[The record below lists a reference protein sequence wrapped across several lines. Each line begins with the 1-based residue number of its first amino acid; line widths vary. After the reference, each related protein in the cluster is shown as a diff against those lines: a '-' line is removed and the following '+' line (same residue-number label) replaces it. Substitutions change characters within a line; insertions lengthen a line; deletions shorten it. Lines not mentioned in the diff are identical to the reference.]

1 MATPRTKNRPA
12 PPPTW
17 VGGSVQSANYAFD
30 PEPYRPELVLWVHGD
45 EVLASATVHPS
56 KRVEALGE
64 CLRTALAKAKAPP
77 LAARVSDSDFVGVA
91 RAELGAIPVRV
102 GKTPELNVAAEAL
115 LPPLAPGSEDS
126 YLSNGRID
134 PALVGTF
141 FSAAAPLFRAAPWS
155 VVPDDSVLF
164 GFDAPALDVHDA
176 AVIVVGQRGVA
187 RGVLM
192 FRSVDDYLAFQRA
205 AMEDGDGDDHGAEL
219 FAISFA
225 ETLSEQR
232 AAEIAAHRWELVAP
246 GLVAVGV
253 PVLER
258 FDRDGL
264 QRPLVARDV
273 LIAVALCRV
282 LTEMV
287 TLHAQRLA
295 ASAGPEVSATF
306 PPQRRGNAPVSVL
319 TLPHPS
325 GGSFD
330 AAMAPHREVSVM
342 LRDFLASD
350 VRGRVPGVWR
360 EAAEVVVHALL
371 DEKFEGSG
379 LRFDRWPLRLIDES
393 MARVLASLEGP
404 RAHRLA
410 LDALARFFSWMESS
424 GKLSSTLADRLHE
437 RARGHIEG
445 ASKADDDAHDDDHDD
460 LHTEAEPDDGT
471 VDGEVLPPGIAE
483 WARSAIRDAKGA

>member
-1 MATPRTKNRPA
+1 MKSRPA
-12 PPPTW
+12 STW
-17 VGGSVQSANYAFD
+17 VGGAVQSANYAFD

-45 EVLASATVHPS
+45 EVLASAMVHPS
-56 KRVEALGE
+56 KRVEALAR
-64 CLRTALAKAKAPP
+64 CLRAALSKAPSP
-77 LAARVSDSDFVGVA
+77 PVAVRVSDAAFVSAV
-91 RAELGAIPVRV
+91 RAELDGVPVRA
-102 GKTPELNVAAEAL
+102 GKTPELTVAAEGL
-115 LPPLAPGSEDS
+115 LPPISVGSEDS

-134 PALVGTF
+134 PALIGTL

-164 GFDAPALDVHDA
+164 AFDAPSLGVSDA

-192 FRSVDDYLAFQRA
+192 FRGVDDYLAFQRA
-205 AMEDGDGDDHGAEL
+205 AMEDGDDHGAEL

-225 ETLSEQR
+225 DTLSEQR

-282 LTEMV
+282 LTELV
-287 TLHAQRLA
+287 TLHPQRLA
-295 ASAGPEVSATF
+295 ASAGPSVTATF
-306 PPQRRGNAPVSVL
+306 PSQRRGNAAVSTL

-325 GGSFD
+325 AESFD
-330 AAMAPHREVSVM
+330 AAMAPHREVSVL
-342 LRDFLASD
+342 LRDFLATE

-360 EAAEVVVHALL
+360 EAAEVVVHSLL

-379 LRFDRWPLRLIDES
+379 PRFDRWPVKLIDEA
-393 MARVLASLEGP
+393 MTRVLASVEGP
-404 RAHRLA
+404 RAQRLA
-410 LDALARFFSWMESS
+410 LDALARFFSWMEST
-424 GKLSSTLADRLHE
+424 GRLTPTLADKLHE
-437 RARGHIEG
+437 RARGHLDGAASAAEEETGDEG
-445 ASKADDDAHDDDHDD
+445 DD
-460 LHTEAEPDDGT
+460 LHADDLDDGT
-471 VDGEVLPPGIAE
+471 VDGEVLPPGVAE
-483 WARSAIRDAKGA
+483 WARSAIRDAKA